1 MCLKLRHAGSDRLD
15 LTGYSAKYA
24 ALALGGGL
32 IISFVICLA
41 VKPKLAWRHYASW
54 RKMLWARWRGSSHEA
69 KKHEEDHQEQVANDP
84 DADRMVS
91 LDV

>member
-1 MCLKLRHAGSDRLD
+1 
-15 LTGYSAKYA
+15 
-24 ALALGGGL
+24 
-32 IISFVICLA
+32 
-41 VKPKLAWRHYASW
+41 
-54 RKMLWARWRGSSHEA
+54 MLWARWRGSSHEA